1 MPFLRYLS
9 TELSSYQGSE
19 RSVRVLQ
26 MVRDMTYGGE
36 FQVHVEGNARFMQCR
51 LPMEQY
57 EWLRYGAFINRVSM
71 NSIVLEAIG
80 ELQAEVKTKA
90 KAAVAAAPNGAGSLG
105 FKKFNVRLSEEM
117 YEWLRTVAFE
127 CRSSINQLL
136 IGAIAS
142 YRKHQGN

>member
-1 MPFLRYLS
+1 
-9 TELSSYQGSE
+9 
-19 RSVRVLQ
+19 
-26 MVRDMTYGGE
+26 
-36 FQVHVEGNARFMQCR
+36 QCR

-71 NSIVLEAIG
+71 NSIVLEAIL
-80 ELQAEVKTKA
+80 ELQAEIKTKA
-90 KAAVAAAPNGAGSLG
+90 KAALAAAPNAGSG
-105 FKKFNVRLSEEM
+105 MEFKKFNVRLSEET